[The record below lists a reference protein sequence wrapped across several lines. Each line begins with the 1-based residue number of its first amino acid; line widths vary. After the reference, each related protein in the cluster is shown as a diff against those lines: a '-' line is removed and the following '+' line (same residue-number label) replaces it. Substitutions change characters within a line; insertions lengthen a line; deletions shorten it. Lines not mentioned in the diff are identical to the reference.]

1 MKGTIVIALQD
12 LVKNKFGQEKWINIL
27 KKSDLPTDKV
37 FYAHHDVDDSIFMT
51 LLQNTCKVLGI
62 TLEQV
67 AEAFGNY
74 WMNEY
79 APKKYFAFFIGKRT
93 AKEFLLDMDR
103 VHSKMV
109 DKIEN
114 ARPPRFEFE
123 ELDDNKIT
131 MSYSSHRGLELI
143 WIGLIKGVGRYFKED
158 IKIKKIGK
166 NKVELTFS
174 KIKQINIW

>member
-1 MKGTIVIALQD
+1 MKGVIVIALQD
-12 LVKNKFGQEKWINIL
+12 LVKTKFGQEKWTNIL
-27 KKSDLPTDKV
+27 KKSGLPTNKK
-37 FYAHHDVDDSIFMT
+37 FFGHQDVDDNIVMT
-51 LLQNTCKVLGI
+51 LIQNTCEVLGI
-62 TLEQV
+62 TLEQA

-103 VHSKMV
+103 VHSKMTEN
-109 DKIEN
+109 IEN
-114 ARPPRFEFE
+114 ARPPKFEFE

-131 MSYSSHRGLELI
+131 MSYSSHRGLEPI
-143 WIGLIKGVGRYFKED
+143 WIGLIKGVGTYFKED

-174 KIKQINIW
+174 KIK

>member
-37 FYAHHDVDDSIFMT
+37 FYPHHDVDDSMFMK
-51 LLQNTCKVLGI
+51 LIQNTCKVLGI
-62 TLEQV
+62 TLEQA

-79 APKKYFAFFIGKRT
+79 VPKKYFAFFYGKRT
-93 AKEFLLDMDR
+93 AKDFLLDMNR

-109 DKIEN
+109 DKLEN
-114 ARPPRFEFE
+114 AQPPRFECE
-123 ELDDNKIT
+123 VLDENKIT
-131 MSYSSHRGLELI
+131 MSYSSQRGLEPI
-143 WIGLIKGVGRYFKED
+143 WIGMIKGVGTYFKED

-174 KIKQINIW
+174 KIK

>member
-12 LVKNKFGQEKWINIL
+12 LVKNKFGQENWTNIL

-37 FYAHHDVDDSIFMT
+37 FYGHHDVDDSIVMT
-51 LLQNTCKVLGI
+51 LIQNTCEVLGI
-62 TLEQV
+62 TLEQA

-79 APKKYFAFFIGKRT
+79 APKKYFAFFIGKKT
-93 AKEFLLDMDR
+93 AKDFLLDMNR
-103 VHSKMV
+103 LHSKIT

-114 ARPPRFEFE
+114 ARPPIFEYE
-123 ELDDNKIT
+123 ELDNNKIT
-131 MSYSSHRGLELI
+131 MSYSSSRGLEPI
-143 WIGLIKGVGRYFKED
+143 WIGMIKGVGTYFKED

-166 NKVELTFS
+166 SKVELIFS
-174 KIKQINIW
+174 